1 MNNKLVFDVMDLH
14 ETTLMHVKCIEGEGL
29 TVCINDMF
37 ERFSDKYSHVTNNL
51 FDLLNGLHDIFIDCK
66 VASNKDLIYTTLD
79 YIEHEPF
86 NLHVKYVEDTIFNR
100 AKKDSKSELEE
111 LNDFFNSLNF
121 NINDGRDFDLGSLAP
136 VNFDMLPDID
146 ISNSLWG
153 KKRESGMMYEGAKPK
168 ENKEEKNKRTSI
180 TFEDVVGMEEVKDKL
195 QDVIQQFKQ
204 AEKFKAWNIKP
215 IKGILFYGPSGTGK
229 SYIAEAF
236 ANEIDAEF
244 FPLSTADIMSKYLG
258 ESGKAI
264 RAKFEEARK
273 KELSIIYIDEIDAIA
288 AKRDGS
294 ENSKERNATLNELL
308 VQMASPLNDNIIMIF
323 ATNMLDLL
331 DPAFLRSGRCDFKL
345 EVSLP
350 DYECRKGILELNSK
364 GRPLGEDVDF
374 GKLARNMSGMN
385 CADMAQV
392 ANEGARIALKQDKDQ
407 IDMCDFEQA
416 FEEMV
421 CGLQTKTKHLSELEK
436 DYVAIH
442 ETGHLFANEVYK
454 VNKTKKISILPRGTT
469 LGFVMHVNEEDNDK
483 WLHSKDELLNQIKVC
498 LAGRA
503 AEDVFYGDVTTG
515 ASNDLEKANK
525 IANNMVTQYA
535 FVEELGLSTFDM
547 RNPFSLTI
555 VQKYVDAILRDCYA
569 EVKQMIIENKDNIR
583 EFANVL
589 KEKEEMV
596 LEEIME
602 ALNLET
608 AE

>member
-14 ETTLMHVKCIEGEGL
+14 ETTLLHVKCIEGEGL

-136 VNFDMLPDID
+136 VNFDMLPDI
-146 ISNSLWG
+146 SNSMWG

-180 TFEDVVGMEEVKDKL
+180 TFEDVIGMEEVKDKL

-364 GRPLGEDVDF
+364 GRPLGDDVDF

>member
-14 ETTLMHVKCIEGEGL
+14 ETTVMHVKCIEGEGL
-29 TVCINDMF
+29 TICINDLF
-37 ERFSDKYSHVTNNL
+37 ERFSDKYSHVANNL

-79 YIEHEPF
+79 YIEHDPF
-86 NLHVKYVEDTIFNR
+86 NLRVKYVEDTIFNR
-100 AKKDSKSELEE
+100 AKKSSKSELEE

-136 VNFDMLPDID
+136 VNFDMLPDI
-146 ISNSLWG
+146 SNSMWG

-168 ENKEEKNKRTSI
+168 EKKEEKNKRTTI
-180 TFEDVVGMEEVKDKL
+180 TFEDVIGMEEVKDKL

-555 VQKYVDAILRDCYA
+555 VQKHVDAILRDCYA

>member
-37 ERFSDKYSHVTNNL
+37 ERFSDKYSHVANNL

-136 VNFDMLPDID
+136 VNFDMLPDI
-146 ISNSLWG
+146 SNSMWG
-153 KKRESGMMYEGAKPK
+153 KKRESGMMYEGAKL
-168 ENKEEKNKRTSI
+168 KEEKNKRTSI
-180 TFEDVVGMEEVKDKL
+180 TFEDVIGMEEVKDKL

-294 ENSKERNATLNELL
+294 ENNKERNATLNELL

-364 GRPLGEDVDF
+364 GRPLGDDVDF

-392 ANEGARIALKQDKDQ
+392 ANEGARIALKQNKDQ

-421 CGLQTKTKHLSELEK
+421 CGLQTKTKQLSELEK

-602 ALNLET
+602 TLNLET

>member
-14 ETTLMHVKCIEGEGL
+14 ETTVMHVKCIEGEGL
-29 TVCINDMF
+29 TICINDLF
-37 ERFSDKYSHVTNNL
+37 ERFSDKYSHVANNL

-79 YIEHEPF
+79 YIEHDPF
-86 NLHVKYVEDTIFNR
+86 NLRVKYVEDTIFNR
-100 AKKDSKSELEE
+100 AKKNSKSELEE

-136 VNFDMLPDID
+136 VNFDMLPDI
-146 ISNSLWG
+146 SNSMWG

-168 ENKEEKNKRTSI
+168 EKKEEKNKRTTI
-180 TFEDVVGMEEVKDKL
+180 TFEDVIGMEEVKDKL

-555 VQKYVDAILRDCYA
+555 VQKHVDAILRDCYA

>member
-14 ETTLMHVKCIEGEGL
+14 ETTVMHVKCIEGEGL
-29 TVCINDMF
+29 TICINDLF
-37 ERFSDKYSHVTNNL
+37 ERFSDKYSHVANNL

-79 YIEHEPF
+79 YIEHDPF
-86 NLHVKYVEDTIFNR
+86 NLRVKYVEDTIFNR
-100 AKKDSKSELEE
+100 AKKNSKSELEE

-136 VNFDMLPDID
+136 VNFDMLPDI
-146 ISNSLWG
+146 SNSMWG

-168 ENKEEKNKRTSI
+168 EKKEEKNKRTTI

-515 ASNDLEKANK
+515 ASNDLEKANR

-547 RNPFSLTI
+547 KNPFSLTI
-555 VQKYVDAILRDCYA
+555 VQKHVDAILRDCYA

>member
-37 ERFSDKYSHVTNNL
+37 ERFSDKYSHVANNL

-121 NINDGRDFDLGSLAP
+121 NINDGRDFDLGSLEP
-136 VNFDMLPDID
+136 VNFDMLPDI
-146 ISNSLWG
+146 SNSMWG
-153 KKRESGMMYEGAKPK
+153 KKREIGMMYEGAKL
-168 ENKEEKNKRTSI
+168 KEEKNKRTSI
-180 TFEDVVGMEEVKDKL
+180 TFEDVIGMEEVKDKL

-294 ENSKERNATLNELL
+294 ENNKERNATLNELL

-364 GRPLGEDVDF
+364 GRPLGDDVDF

-392 ANEGARIALKQDKDQ
+392 ANEGARIALKQNKDQ

-421 CGLQTKTKHLSELEK
+421 CGLQTKTKQLSELEK

-602 ALNLET
+602 TLNLET

>member
-14 ETTLMHVKCIEGEGL
+14 ETTVMHVKCIEGEGL
-29 TVCINDMF
+29 TICINDLF
-37 ERFSDKYSHVTNNL
+37 ERFSDKYSHVANNL

-79 YIEHEPF
+79 YIEHDPF
-86 NLHVKYVEDTIFNR
+86 NLRVKYVEDTIFNR
-100 AKKDSKSELEE
+100 AKKNSKSELEE

-136 VNFDMLPDID
+136 VNFDMLPDI
-146 ISNSLWG
+146 SNSMWG

-168 ENKEEKNKRTSI
+168 EKKEEKNKRTTI
-180 TFEDVVGMEEVKDKL
+180 TFEDVIGMEEVKDKL

-547 RNPFSLTI
+547 KNPFSLTI
-555 VQKYVDAILRDCYA
+555 VQKHVDAILRDCYA

>member
-121 NINDGRDFDLGSLAP
+121 NINDGRNFDLGSLEP
-136 VNFDMLPDID
+136 VNFDMLPDI
-146 ISNSLWG
+146 SNSMWG
-153 KKRESGMMYEGAKPK
+153 KKRESGMMYEGAKL
-168 ENKEEKNKRTSI
+168 KEEKNKRTSI
-180 TFEDVVGMEEVKDKL
+180 TFEDVIGMEEVKDKL

-236 ANEIDAEF
+236 ANEIDAQF

-364 GRPLGEDVDF
+364 GRPLGDDVDF

-421 CGLQTKTKHLSELEK
+421 CGLQTKTKQLSELEK

-602 ALNLET
+602 TLNLET

>member
-37 ERFSDKYSHVTNNL
+37 ERFSDKYSHVANNL

-100 AKKDSKSELEE
+100 SKKDSKSELEE

-121 NINDGRDFDLGSLAP
+121 NINDGRDFDLGSLEP
-136 VNFDMLPDID
+136 VNFDMLPDI
-146 ISNSLWG
+146 SNSMWG
-153 KKRESGMMYEGAKPK
+153 KKREIGMMYEGAKL
-168 ENKEEKNKRTSI
+168 KEEKNKRTSI
-180 TFEDVVGMEEVKDKL
+180 TFEDVIGMEEVKDKL

-294 ENSKERNATLNELL
+294 ENNKERNATLNELL

-364 GRPLGEDVDF
+364 GRPLGDDVDF

-392 ANEGARIALKQDKDQ
+392 ANEGARIALKQNKDQ

-421 CGLQTKTKHLSELEK
+421 CGLQTKTKQLSELEK

-602 ALNLET
+602 TLNLET

>member
-37 ERFSDKYSHVTNNL
+37 ERFSDKYSHVANNL

-121 NINDGRDFDLGSLAP
+121 NINDGRNFDLGSLEP
-136 VNFDMLPDID
+136 VNFDMLPDI
-146 ISNSLWG
+146 SNSMWG
-153 KKRESGMMYEGAKPK
+153 KKRESGMMYEGAKL
-168 ENKEEKNKRTSI
+168 KEEKNKRTSI
-180 TFEDVVGMEEVKDKL
+180 TFEDVIGMEEVKDKL

-364 GRPLGEDVDF
+364 GRPLGDDVDF

-421 CGLQTKTKHLSELEK
+421 CGLQTKTKQLSELEK

-602 ALNLET
+602 TLNLET

>member
-14 ETTLMHVKCIEGEGL
+14 ETTLLHVKCIEGEGL

-136 VNFDMLPDID
+136 VNFDMLPDI
-146 ISNSLWG
+146 SNSMWG

-168 ENKEEKNKRTSI
+168 ENKEEKNKRTTI

-364 GRPLGEDVDF
+364 GRPLGDDVDF

-421 CGLQTKTKHLSELEK
+421 CGLQTKTKQLSELEK

-602 ALNLET
+602 TLNLET

>member
-37 ERFSDKYSHVTNNL
+37 ERFSDKYSHVANNL

-121 NINDGRDFDLGSLAP
+121 NINDGRDFDLGSLEP
-136 VNFDMLPDID
+136 VNFDMLPDI
-146 ISNSLWG
+146 SNSMWG
-153 KKRESGMMYEGAKPK
+153 KKRESGMMYEGAKL
-168 ENKEEKNKRTSI
+168 KEEKNKRTSI
-180 TFEDVVGMEEVKDKL
+180 TFEDVIGMEEVKDKL

-294 ENSKERNATLNELL
+294 ENNKERNATLNELL

-364 GRPLGEDVDF
+364 GRPLGDDVDF

-602 ALNLET
+602 TLNLET

>member
-37 ERFSDKYSHVTNNL
+37 ERFSDKYSHVANNL

-121 NINDGRDFDLGSLAP
+121 NINDGRDFDLGSLEP
-136 VNFDMLPDID
+136 VNFDMLPDI
-146 ISNSLWG
+146 SNSMWG
-153 KKRESGMMYEGAKPK
+153 KKRESGMMYEGAKL
-168 ENKEEKNKRTSI
+168 KEEKNKRTSI
-180 TFEDVVGMEEVKDKL
+180 TFEDVIGMEEVKDKL

-364 GRPLGEDVDF
+364 GRPLGDDVDF

-421 CGLQTKTKHLSELEK
+421 CGLQTKTKQLSELEK

-602 ALNLET
+602 TLNLET

>member
-37 ERFSDKYSHVTNNL
+37 EKFSDKYSHVANNL

-121 NINDGRDFDLGSLAP
+121 NINDGRDFDLGSLEP
-136 VNFDMLPDID
+136 VNFDMLPDI
-146 ISNSLWG
+146 SNSMWG
-153 KKRESGMMYEGAKPK
+153 KKRESGMMYEGAKL
-168 ENKEEKNKRTSI
+168 KEEKNKRTSI
-180 TFEDVVGMEEVKDKL
+180 TFEDVIGMEEVKDKL

-294 ENSKERNATLNELL
+294 ENNKERNATLNELL

-364 GRPLGEDVDF
+364 GRPLGDDVDF

-392 ANEGARIALKQDKDQ
+392 ANEGARIALKQNKDQ

-421 CGLQTKTKHLSELEK
+421 CGLQTKTKQLSELEK

-602 ALNLET
+602 TLNLET

>member
-37 ERFSDKYSHVTNNL
+37 ERFSDKYSHVANNL

-136 VNFDMLPDID
+136 VNFDMLPDI
-146 ISNSLWG
+146 SNSMWG

-168 ENKEEKNKRTSI
+168 ENKEEKNKRTTI

>member
-37 ERFSDKYSHVTNNL
+37 ERFSDKYSHVANNL

-121 NINDGRDFDLGSLAP
+121 NINDGRDFDLGSLEP
-136 VNFDMLPDID
+136 VNFDMLPDI
-146 ISNSLWG
+146 SNSMWG
-153 KKRESGMMYEGAKPK
+153 KKRESGMMYEGAKL
-168 ENKEEKNKRTSI
+168 KEEKNKRTSI
-180 TFEDVVGMEEVKDKL
+180 TFEDVIGMEEVKDKL

-294 ENSKERNATLNELL
+294 ENNKERNATLNELL

-364 GRPLGEDVDF
+364 GRPLGDDVDF

-421 CGLQTKTKHLSELEK
+421 CGLQTKTKQLSELEK

-602 ALNLET
+602 TLNLET